1 MRGLI
6 WDSLFLFCFVLLGL
20 GSFFPCPINIS
31 YSYKTLP
38 LPYKTGE
45 IFPWAFPT
53 LLNSRAQKEQEDKS
67 NFVVAQVALFLSPHY
82 CFYKRA
88 VWLGFFGID
97 TIKCFLN
104 GLTQQ
109 TLEVTPS
116 RISYTPYSINT
127 TVIFFSK
134 SPVFYWNEAFLRMK
148 WKFLRKCKCL
158 KVTFLPQRRVR
169 LNQTSTFSTVAKIYT
184 IRAELKS

>member
-20 GSFFPCPINIS
+20 GSFFPSPINIS

-53 LLNSRAQKEQEDKS
+53 LLNSRAQKEQEDKG

-97 TIKCFLN
+97 AIKCFLN

-116 RISYTPYSINT
+116 RISYTPYSIDI
-127 TVIFFSK
+127 TVIFSQSLLYSTEMKLFSE
-134 SPVFYWNEAFLRMK
+134 WNGSFLEN
-148 WKFLRKCKCL
+148 
-158 KVTFLPQRRVR
+158 VNV
-169 LNQTSTFSTVAKIYT
+169 
-184 IRAELKS
+184 